1 MSADLRVVAVAASAW
16 VGAAFGVVGNG
27 RAFAGVVGS
36 LAIAVFI
43 LRRRGWRSLASLL
56 LIGVLVGG
64 CLWVSS
70 WSRIQAN
77 RTSVVHA
84 VAAEQQLTRAT
95 VVVTSDPVSV
105 RDGTGGVTTSR
116 GVRVMARLEVLT
128 MASSQRQVRSPV
140 MVFAPASWQDLIP
153 GDVVQSLITWT
164 PPRTPELAAVGS
176 TTMAP
181 TVVKSAPWIQRA
193 AQTLRAGL
201 RSACEGQSATTGAVL
216 VPALVVGDTSTMPES
231 LVDDLRL
238 SGLAH
243 LSAVSGA
250 NVAIVVG
257 FVLLLAQLVRIRG
270 RLLVI
275 VGITTIAFFVI
286 LARPEPSVLRAAVMG
301 TIALI
306 AIVRGGLSR
315 SLATLSAAVIVL
327 LIIDPL
333 LSVQLGFVLSVVA
346 TAGLIVVSPWFTQRL
361 TRWMPLRVAQA
372 IGIAVGAQLVVSPV
386 LAAISGRIEP
396 IAIVANV
403 LAEPAVAPATV
414 CGFIAAVVSP
424 ISPWLA
430 SLFAAAASWC
440 AQWISWVA
448 SAAVQVPGGTLA
460 WPRGLGGGLCVVLA
474 MVTILVVMR
483 ARRTPWAG
491 VAAVA
496 VAGCLMVLPAR
507 YATAWPPAH
516 WLVEACD
523 VGQGDGLLLNT
534 GRASAILVDAG
545 PDARLIDR
553 CLRDAGITTLDAVVL
568 THFHADHVDGL
579 QGALRHRRVGP
590 VLVSSLLE
598 PAPQFERISAL
609 VAQSDGQLVSV
620 VPRSTTT
627 IGSWQIHDLT
637 PSAEPMNA
645 ARLESQG
652 SAPNNSSV
660 VFLAQQGVVR
670 VLMTGDIEEAAQEVL
685 RTEHGAEITGVDVLK
700 VPHHGSALQ
709 DPEFLR
715 LTRPRIALIS
725 AGRSNRYGHP
735 KPSTLVQLSR
745 LGAQIGRTDQQGDV
759 AVVRA
764 GSSLILVSRPRA

>member
-1 MSADLRVVAVAASAW
+1 MSADLRAVVVAASAW
-16 VGAAFGVVGNG
+16 AGAACGVVGNG
-27 RAFAGVVGS
+27 LALAAVIS
-36 LAIAVFI
+36 PIAIAAFI
-43 LRRRGWRSLASLL
+43 LWRRGWRSLASWL
-56 LIGVLVGG
+56 LIGVLAGG
-64 CLWVSS
+64 CLWVSA

-77 RTSVVHA
+77 RTSIVHA
-84 VAAEQQLTRAT
+84 VAAEHQLTRAT
-95 VVVTSDPVSV
+95 VVITSDPVSV
-105 RDGTGGVTTSR
+105 RDGTGGVATGR
-116 GVRVMARLEVLT
+116 GVRVMARLEVLA
-128 MASSQRQVRSPV
+128 MASRQRHVRSPV
-140 MVFAPASWQDLIP
+140 MVFAPSSWHDLIP
-153 GDVVQSLITWT
+153 GDVVQSLITWA
-164 PPRTPELAAVGS
+164 PPKTLELAAVGS
-176 TTMAP
+176 TTMSP
-181 TVVKSAPWIQRA
+181 TVVHSAPWIQRV

-201 RSACEGQSATTGAVL
+201 RSACESQSAATGAVL
-216 VPALVVGDTSTMPES
+216 VPALVVGDTSAMPES

-250 NVAIVVG
+250 NVAIVLG
-257 FVLLLAQLVRIRG
+257 FVLLLAQAIRIRG
-270 RLLVI
+270 RLLVM
-275 VGITTIAFFVI
+275 VGIATIAFFVI

-315 SLATLSAAVIVL
+315 SLAALSAAVMVL
-327 LIIDPL
+327 LVIDPL
-333 LSVQLGFVLSVVA
+333 LSVQLGLVLSVVA
-346 TAGLIVVSPWFTQRL
+346 TAGLIVGSPWFTQRL

-372 IGIAVGAQLVVSPV
+372 VGIAVGAQLVVSPV

-424 ISPWLA
+424 VSPWLA
-430 SLFAAAASWC
+430 SGFAAVASWC

-448 SAAVQVPGGTLA
+448 STAVQVPGGTLE
-460 WPRGLGGGLCVVLA
+460 WPPGLAGGLCVALA
-474 MVTILVVMR
+474 MVTVLAVVR
-483 ARRTPWAG
+483 ARRTALAG
-491 VAAVA
+491 MAAVA
-496 VAGCLMVLPAR
+496 AAACLIVLPAR
-507 YATAWPPAH
+507 HATAWPPAH

-579 QGALRHRRVGP
+579 QGALRHRRVGS

-598 PAPQFERISAL
+598 PAPQFERVCAL
-609 VAQSDGQLVSV
+609 VAHSHGQLVTV
-620 VPRSTTT
+620 VPQSTTT
-627 IGSWQIHDLT
+627 IGPWQLHDLT
-637 PSAEPMNA
+637 PSAEPRNA

-660 VFLAQQGVVR
+660 VFLAQQGGLR

-685 RTEHGAEITGVDVLK
+685 RTEHGTEITGVDVLK

-715 LTRPRIALIS
+715 MTRPHIALIS
-725 AGRSNRYGHP
+725 AGLGNRYGHP
-735 KPSTLVQLSR
+735 KPSTLVQLATM
-745 LGAQIGRTDQQGDV
+745 GAQIGRTDQQGDV

>member
-1 MSADLRVVAVAASAW
+1 MAAVAA
-16 VGAAFGVVGNG
+16 
-27 RAFAGVVGS
+27 
-36 LAIAVFI
+36 
-43 LRRRGWRSLASLL
+43 
-56 LIGVLVGG
+56 
-64 CLWVSS
+64 
-70 WSRIQAN
+70 
-77 RTSVVHA
+77 
-84 VAAEQQLTRAT
+84 
-95 VVVTSDPVSV
+95 
-105 RDGTGGVTTSR
+105 
-116 GVRVMARLEVLT
+116 
-128 MASSQRQVRSPV
+128 
-140 MVFAPASWQDLIP
+140 
-153 GDVVQSLITWT
+153 
-164 PPRTPELAAVGS
+164 
-176 TTMAP
+176 
-181 TVVKSAPWIQRA
+181 
-193 AQTLRAGL
+193 
-201 RSACEGQSATTGAVL
+201 
-216 VPALVVGDTSTMPES
+216 
-231 LVDDLRL
+231 
-238 SGLAH
+238 
-243 LSAVSGA
+243 
-250 NVAIVVG
+250 
-257 FVLLLAQLVRIRG
+257 
-270 RLLVI
+270 
-275 VGITTIAFFVI
+275 
-286 LARPEPSVLRAAVMG
+286 
-301 TIALI
+301 
-306 AIVRGGLSR
+306 
-315 SLATLSAAVIVL
+315 
-327 LIIDPL
+327 
-333 LSVQLGFVLSVVA
+333 
-346 TAGLIVVSPWFTQRL
+346 
-361 TRWMPLRVAQA
+361 
-372 IGIAVGAQLVVSPV
+372 
-386 LAAISGRIEP
+386 
-396 IAIVANV
+396 
-403 LAEPAVAPATV
+403 
-414 CGFIAAVVSP
+414 
-424 ISPWLA
+424 
-430 SLFAAAASWC
+430 
-440 AQWISWVA
+440 
-448 SAAVQVPGGTLA
+448 
-460 WPRGLGGGLCVVLA
+460 
-474 MVTILVVMR
+474 
-483 ARRTPWAG
+483 
-491 VAAVA
+491 
-496 VAGCLMVLPAR
+496 AGCLMVLPAR

-609 VAQSDGQLVSV
+609 VARSNGQLVSV

-715 LTRPRIALIS
+715 LTHPRIALIS

>member
-95 VVVTSDPVSV
+95 VVITSDPVSV
-105 RDGTGGVTTSR
+105 RDGTGAVTTSR

-153 GDVVQSLITWT
+153 GDVVQSLITWA

-306 AIVRGGLSR
+306 AIVRGGMSR

-327 LIIDPL
+327 LVIDPL

-372 IGIAVGAQLVVSPV
+372 ISIAVGAQLVVSPV
-386 LAAISGRIEP
+386 LAAISG
-396 IAIVANV
+396 
-403 LAEPAVAPATV
+403 
-414 CGFIAAVVSP
+414 
-424 ISPWLA
+424 
-430 SLFAAAASWC
+430 
-440 AQWISWVA
+440 
-448 SAAVQVPGGTLA
+448 
-460 WPRGLGGGLCVVLA
+460 
-474 MVTILVVMR
+474 
-483 ARRTPWAG
+483 
-491 VAAVA
+491 
-496 VAGCLMVLPAR
+496 
-507 YATAWPPAH
+507 
-516 WLVEACD
+516 
-523 VGQGDGLLLNT
+523 
-534 GRASAILVDAG
+534 
-545 PDARLIDR
+545 
-553 CLRDAGITTLDAVVL
+553 
-568 THFHADHVDGL
+568 
-579 QGALRHRRVGP
+579 
-590 VLVSSLLE
+590 
-598 PAPQFERISAL
+598 
-609 VAQSDGQLVSV
+609 
-620 VPRSTTT
+620 
-627 IGSWQIHDLT
+627 
-637 PSAEPMNA
+637 
-645 ARLESQG
+645 
-652 SAPNNSSV
+652 
-660 VFLAQQGVVR
+660 
-670 VLMTGDIEEAAQEVL
+670 
-685 RTEHGAEITGVDVLK
+685 
-700 VPHHGSALQ
+700 
-709 DPEFLR
+709 
-715 LTRPRIALIS
+715 
-725 AGRSNRYGHP
+725 
-735 KPSTLVQLSR
+735 
-745 LGAQIGRTDQQGDV
+745 
-759 AVVRA
+759 
-764 GSSLILVSRPRA
+764 

>member
-1 MSADLRVVAVAASAW
+1 MSADLRAVVVAASAW
-16 VGAAFGVVGNG
+16 AGAAFGVVGNG
-27 RAFAGVVGS
+27 PALAAVIS
-36 LAIAVFI
+36 PIAIAAFI
-43 LRRRGWRSLASLL
+43 LWRRGWRSLASWL

-64 CLWVSS
+64 CLWVSA

-77 RTSVVHA
+77 RTSIVHA
-84 VAAEQQLTRAT
+84 VAAEHQLTRAT
-95 VVVTSDPVSV
+95 VVITSDPVSV
-105 RDGTGGVTTSR
+105 RDGTGGVATGR

-128 MASSQRQVRSPV
+128 MASRQRHVRSPV
-140 MVFAPASWQDLIP
+140 MVFAPASWHDLIP
-153 GDVVQSLITWT
+153 GDVVQSLITWA

-176 TTMAP
+176 TTMSP
-181 TVVKSAPWIQRA
+181 TIVRSAPWIQRV

-201 RSACEGQSATTGAVL
+201 RSACEGQSAATGAVL

-257 FVLLLAQLVRIRG
+257 FVLLIARIMRIRG
-270 RLLVI
+270 RLLVM
-275 VGITTIAFFVI
+275 VGIATIAFFVI

-315 SLATLSAAVIVL
+315 SLAALSAAVMVL
-327 LIIDPL
+327 LVIDPL

-372 IGIAVGAQLVVSPV
+372 VGIAVGAQLVVSPV

-424 ISPWLA
+424 VSPWLA
-430 SLFAAAASWC
+430 SGFAAVASWC
-440 AQWISWVA
+440 AQWICWVA
-448 SAAVQVPGGTLA
+448 STAVQVPGGTLA
-460 WPRGLGGGLCVVLA
+460 WPRGLVGGLCVALA
-474 MVTILVVMR
+474 MVTVLAVMR
-483 ARRTPWAG
+483 VRRTALAG
-491 VAAVA
+491 MAAVVA
-496 VAGCLMVLPAR
+496 AGCLIVLPAR
-507 YATAWPPAH
+507 HATAWPPAH

-579 QGALRHRRVGP
+579 QGALRHRRVGS

-598 PAPQFERISAL
+598 PAPQFERVCAL
-609 VAQSDGQLVSV
+609 VAHSHGQLVTV

-627 IGSWQIHDLT
+627 IGPWQIHDLT

-660 VFLAQQGVVR
+660 VFLAQQGMIR
-670 VLMTGDIEEAAQEVL
+670 ILMTGDIEQAAQAVV
-685 RTEHGAEITGVDVLK
+685 RTEHGSEIAGVDVLK

-709 DPEFLR
+709 DPEFLQ
-715 LTRPRIALIS
+715 LTRPHIALIS
-725 AGRSNRYGHP
+725 AGLGNRYGHP
-735 KPSTLVQLSR
+735 KPSTLVQLATM
-745 LGAQIGRTDQQGDV
+745 GAQIGRTDQQGDV

>member
-1 MSADLRVVAVAASAW
+1 MSADLRVVVVAASAW
-16 VGAAFGVVGNG
+16 AGAALGVLSNG
-27 RAFAGVVGS
+27 PTFAAVVGS
-36 LAIAVFI
+36 IAITAAI
-43 LRRRGWRSLASLL
+43 LRWRGWRSLASWL

-64 CLWVSS
+64 CLSVSA

-77 RTSVVHA
+77 RSSVVHA
-84 VAAEQQLTRAT
+84 VAADHQLTRAT
-95 VVVTSDPVSV
+95 VVITSDPVSV
-105 RDGTGGVTTSR
+105 RDGTGGVATGR

-128 MASSQRQVRSPV
+128 MGSRQRQVRSPV
-140 MVFAPASWQDLIP
+140 MVFAPASWRNLMP
-153 GDVVQSLITWT
+153 GDVVQSLITWS
-164 PPRTPELAAVGS
+164 PPKTPELAAVGS
-176 TTMAP
+176 TTMSP
-181 TVVKSAPWIQRA
+181 TVLSAAPWIQRV

-201 RSACEGQSATTGAVL
+201 RTACEGQSASTGAVL

-257 FVLLLAQLVRIRG
+257 FVLLLAHIIRIRG

-275 VGITTIAFFVI
+275 VGIATIAFFVI

-301 TIALI
+301 TVALI

-327 LIIDPL
+327 LLIDPL
-333 LSVQLGFVLSVVA
+333 LSVHLGFVLSVVA
-346 TAGLIVVSPWFTQRL
+346 TAGLIVVSPWFTHRL
-361 TRWMPLRVAQA
+361 TRWLPLRVAQA

-424 ISPWLA
+424 VSPWLA

-440 AQWISWVA
+440 AQWITWVA

-460 WPRGLGGGLCVVLA
+460 WPRGLGGGLCVALA
-474 MVTILVVMR
+474 MVTVLAVVR

-496 VAGCLMVLPAR
+496 TAACLIVLPIR
-507 YATAWPPAH
+507 HATAWPPAH

-523 VGQGDGLLLNT
+523 VGQGDAFLLNT

-609 VAQSDGQLVSV
+609 VARSNGQLVAV
-620 VPRSTTT
+620 DPRSTTT
-627 IGSWQIHDLT
+627 IGPWQLHDLT
-637 PSAEPMNA
+637 PAAQPRNV

-660 VFLAQQGVVR
+660 VFLAQQGMFR
-670 VLMTGDIEEAAQEVL
+670 ILMTGDIEEAAQEML
-685 RTEHGAEITGVDVLK
+685 RTQHGAAITGVDVLK

-715 LTRPRIALIS
+715 LTHPDIALIS
-725 AGRSNRYGHP
+725 AGLGNRYGHP
-735 KPSTLVQLSR
+735 KPSTLVQLIR
-745 LGAQIGRTDQQGDV
+745 MGAQIGRTDQQGDV
-759 AVVRA
+759 AVVRS

>member
-1 MSADLRVVAVAASAW
+1 M
-16 VGAAFGVVGNG
+16 
-27 RAFAGVVGS
+27 
-36 LAIAVFI
+36 
-43 LRRRGWRSLASLL
+43 
-56 LIGVLVGG
+56 
-64 CLWVSS
+64 
-70 WSRIQAN
+70 
-77 RTSVVHA
+77 
-84 VAAEQQLTRAT
+84 
-95 VVVTSDPVSV
+95 
-105 RDGTGGVTTSR
+105 
-116 GVRVMARLEVLT
+116 
-128 MASSQRQVRSPV
+128 
-140 MVFAPASWQDLIP
+140 
-153 GDVVQSLITWT
+153 
-164 PPRTPELAAVGS
+164 
-176 TTMAP
+176 
-181 TVVKSAPWIQRA
+181 
-193 AQTLRAGL
+193 
-201 RSACEGQSATTGAVL
+201 
-216 VPALVVGDTSTMPES
+216 
-231 LVDDLRL
+231 
-238 SGLAH
+238 
-243 LSAVSGA
+243 
-250 NVAIVVG
+250 
-257 FVLLLAQLVRIRG
+257 
-270 RLLVI
+270 
-275 VGITTIAFFVI
+275 VGIATIAFFVI

-315 SLATLSAAVIVL
+315 SLAALSAAVMVL
-327 LIIDPL
+327 LVIDPL

-424 ISPWLA
+424 VSPWLA
-430 SLFAAAASWC
+430 SGFAAVASWC

-448 SAAVQVPGGTLA
+448 STAVQVPGGTLE
-460 WPRGLGGGLCVVLA
+460 WPPGLAGGLCVALA
-474 MVTILVVMR
+474 MVTVLAVVR
-483 ARRTPWAG
+483 ARRTALAG
-491 VAAVA
+491 MAAVA
-496 VAGCLMVLPAR
+496 AAACLIVLPAR
-507 YATAWPPAH
+507 HATAWPPAH

-579 QGALRHRRVGP
+579 QGALRHRRVGS

-598 PAPQFERISAL
+598 PAPQFERVCAL
-609 VAQSDGQLVSV
+609 VAQSHGQLVTV
-620 VPRSTTT
+620 VPQSTTT
-627 IGSWQIHDLT
+627 IGPWQLHDLT
-637 PSAEPMNA
+637 PSAEPRNA

-660 VFLAQQGVVR
+660 VFLAQQGGVR

-715 LTRPRIALIS
+715 MTRPHIALIS
-725 AGRSNRYGHP
+725 AGLGNRYGHP
-735 KPSTLVQLSR
+735 KPSTLVQLATM
-745 LGAQIGRTDQQGDV
+745 GAQIGRTDQQGDV

>member
-1 MSADLRVVAVAASAW
+1 MSADLRAVVVAASAW
-16 VGAAFGVVGNG
+16 AGAACGVVGNG
-27 RAFAGVVGS
+27 LALAAVIS
-36 LAIAVFI
+36 PIAIAAFI
-43 LRRRGWRSLASLL
+43 LWRRGWRSLASWL

-64 CLWVSS
+64 CLWVSA

-77 RTSVVHA
+77 RTSIVHA
-84 VAAEQQLTRAT
+84 VAAEHQLTRAT
-95 VVVTSDPVSV
+95 VVITSDPVSV
-105 RDGTGGVTTSR
+105 RDGTGEVATGR

-128 MASSQRQVRSPV
+128 MASRQRHVRSPV
-140 MVFAPASWQDLIP
+140 MVFAPASWHDLIP
-153 GDVVQSLITWT
+153 GDVVQSLITWA

-176 TTMAP
+176 TTMSP
-181 TVVKSAPWIQRA
+181 TVVHSAPWIQRV

-201 RSACEGQSATTGAVL
+201 RSACESQSAATGAVL
-216 VPALVVGDTSTMPES
+216 VPALVVGDTSAMPES

-257 FVLLLAQLVRIRG
+257 FVLLIARIMRIRG
-270 RLLVI
+270 RLLVM
-275 VGITTIAFFVI
+275 VGIATIAFFII

-315 SLATLSAAVIVL
+315 SLAALSAAVMVL
-327 LIIDPL
+327 LVIDPL

-372 IGIAVGAQLVVSPV
+372 VGIAVGAQLVVSPV

-424 ISPWLA
+424 VSPWFA
-430 SLFAAAASWC
+430 SGFAAVASWC

-448 SAAVQVPGGTLA
+448 STAVQVPGGTVA
-460 WPRGLGGGLCVVLA
+460 WPRGLVGGLCVALA
-474 MVTILVVMR
+474 MVTVLAVVR
-483 ARRTPWAG
+483 ARRTALAG
-491 VAAVA
+491 MAAVVA
-496 VAGCLMVLPAR
+496 AGCLIVLPAR
-507 YATAWPPAH
+507 HATAWPPAH

-579 QGALRHRRVGP
+579 QGALRHRRVGS

-598 PAPQFERISAL
+598 PAPQFERVCAL
-609 VAQSDGQLVSV
+609 VAHSHGQLVTV
-620 VPRSTTT
+620 VPQSTTT
-627 IGSWQIHDLT
+627 IGPWQLHDLT
-637 PSAEPMNA
+637 PSAEPRNA

-660 VFLAQQGVVR
+660 VFLAKQGLVR
-670 VLMTGDIEEAAQEVL
+670 ILMTGDIEQAAQEVL
-685 RTEHGAEITGVDVLK
+685 RTEHSSAIAGVDVLK

-715 LTRPRIALIS
+715 ITRPHIALIS
-725 AGRSNRYGHP
+725 AGLGNRYGHP
-735 KPSTLVQLSR
+735 KPSTLVQLATM
-745 LGAQIGRTDQQGDV
+745 GAQIGRTDQQGDV